1 MDFVQPYLK
10 HLTDLSQASWVRDL
24 AFLLL
29 VLALSWLPARALR
42 APLGVRRRR
51 ETTGPADL
59 LWLLVDAAV
68 LPLLAGLLVVLID
81 ALITALRPL
90 WEVRLTE
97 VLPVLVFLLVWRA
110 LNACI
115 LRYMARS
122 PRRRRLRRVLLPLLF
137 VLAVLQQL
145 GLLGPMVE
153 WMGRPVVPMGS
164 NSITL
169 LGILTSVMLVVA
181 VFLFAKGLG
190 NLLGRRV
197 LPGMGLD
204 APLSEAL
211 GTVIRYAVVAG
222 GLLVALDTLGL
233 DLSTLQIG
241 LGALGVGIGFG
252 LQNIVQNFMSGLI
265 LLFERTVKRGDI
277 VQVNGVDARVLRI
290 GLRSSV
296 VRTRR
301 GHEVV
306 VPNSDLVVNPVINY
320 SLSDAYVRLDVP
332 VGVSYKAD
340 PREVERILLAA
351 AGEHP
356 LVLEQ
361 PQPTVLFMGYGE
373 SSIDFQLRCWL
384 DGEWPA
390 PTVRSDLL
398 FAVWYKLKDAGI
410 EIPFPQR
417 DLHLRS
423 SDISLAGPEAPRPE
437 AGGPDAGGE

>member
-1 MDFVQPYLK
+1 MDAVQPYLQD
-10 HLTDLSQASWVRDL
+10 LTDLTAASWVRDL
-24 AFLLL
+24 ALL
-29 VLALSWLPARALR
+29 VAVLFVSWLPARALR
-42 APLGVRRRR
+42 APLRRRR
-51 ETTGPADL
+51 EGRTPTGPAAF
-59 LWLLVDAAV
+59 LWLVIEESV
-68 LPLLAGLLVVLID
+68 LPALAALLMVVGD
-81 ALITALRPL
+81 AVVAALRPT
-90 WEVRLTE
+90 WTVRLAE
-97 VLPVLVFLLVWRA
+97 LLPVVGFLLLWRVG
-110 LNACI
+110 NACI

-145 GLLGPMVE
+145 GLLGPVLN
-153 WMGRPVVPMGS
+153 WLGRPLVSLGS
-164 NSITL
+164 GSISL
-169 LGILTSVMLVVA
+169 LGILGAILLVIV
-181 VFLFAKGLG
+181 VLLFAQGLG
-190 NLLGRRV
+190 QLLGRRV

-211 GTVIRYAVVAG
+211 GTVVRYAVVAAG
-222 GLLVALDTLGL
+222 ILIALDTLGL

-296 VRTRR
+296 VRTRQ

-306 VPNSDLVVNPVINY
+306 VPNSDLVVNPVVNY
-320 SLSDAYVRLDVP
+320 SLSDSYVRLDVP
-332 VGVSYKAD
+332 VGVSYRSE
-340 PREVERILLAA
+340 PRRVEGILLEA
-351 AGEHP
+351 AGEHD
-356 LVLEQ
+356 LVLRD
-361 PQPTVLFMGYGE
+361 PGPSVLFMGYGE
-373 SSIDFQLRCWL
+373 SSIDFELRCWL

-398 FAVWYKLKDAGI
+398 FAIWYKLKDAGI

-423 SDISLAGPEAPRPE
+423 SEVDLGR
-437 AGGPDAGGE
+437 GGATSPADSSPS